1 MKVLRLIYVAFAMMC
16 VMAASGKEYRWSYD
30 LSFEAPVHGRVM
42 YNTRD
47 RLEMMWGDLTFIV
60 QVYSNRGV
68 DDDVLKENLR
78 RKAAEYNMY
87 DTGMKRY
94 SNRKFKGYK
103 LRGTLPDGSEV
114 DICNVVSEK
123 SGLCVQFVLN
133 YVSTSRKAAA
143 KLLESIEEK
152 PEKKETPDEKPQSQP
167 KQKIQKKG
175 EPPKPIKK
183 PTINP
188 ADLYEI

>member
-1 MKVLRLIYVAFAMMC
+1 MKVLRLIYVALAMMC
-16 VMAASGKEYRWSYD
+16 VVTVSGKEYRWSYD
-30 LSFEAPVHGRVM
+30 LSFDAPEHGRVV
-42 YNTRD
+42 YNSRD

-68 DDDVLKENLR
+68 DDDVLKDNLR

-94 SNRKFKGYK
+94 SHHNFKGYK
-103 LRGTLPDGSEV
+103 LHGTLPDGSVV

-123 SGLCVQFVLN
+123 SGMCVQFVLN
-133 YVSTSRKAAA
+133 YVSTSRKSAQ

-152 PEKKETPDEKPQSQP
+152 TEKKDSTDDKP

-175 EPPKPIKK
+175 DAPKPIKK
-183 PTINP
+183 PVINP